1 MSPSINQGEQQLRL
15 YLLSGLFAA
24 LTAIGAFIKIPL
36 LYVPITLQT
45 FFVILSGSVLGARF
59 GALSQFLYLI
69 VGLLGVPIFSF
80 GGGPGYIFQPTFGYL
95 LGYPIGAFV
104 VGYLVWSKHKIR
116 KSGKQPFLYLCFSN
130 CLGILIIFIFGVIF
144 LYFNLKMVVG
154 KPISIG
160 TAIWSGF
167 IIFIPGDIVK
177 ILLSSWIAL
186 KLNRILNI

>member
-1 MSPSINQGEQQLRL
+1 MSASINPGEQQLRS
-15 YLLSGLFAA
+15 YLLAGLFAA

-59 GALSQFLYLI
+59 GALSQVLYLI

-80 GGGPGYIFQPTFGYL
+80 GGGPGYLFQPTFGYL

-104 VGYLVWSKHKIR
+104 VGYLVWGKHKNG
-116 KSGKQPFLYLCFSN
+116 KSCPQSFLYLCFSN
-130 CLGILIIFIFGVIF
+130 GLGVLIIFIFGVTF

-154 KPISIG
+154 KPISFG

-167 IIFIPGDIVK
+167 IIFIPGDILK
-177 ILLSSWIAL
+177 ILLSSWVTR